1 MELERL
7 SVQLRPRGG
16 WEALDL
22 GCQMA
27 RSWWRP
33 VWGVWCAVYLPAAVV
48 LHAIFWPSPWYAVV
62 ALWWLKPVFD
72 RFVLHVV
79 SRSVFGAPP
88 TVGAALAAWRD
99 ILQPGLFAG
108 LFWVQRFSPWRSFTL
123 PVWQLEKQTGRAAHE
138 RREALGR
145 RMAGYGGW
153 LTLIAASFEGVVFA
167 SALLLVVLF
176 APTAGA
182 PGFEFSELFKGGGDE
197 PSGWDLHDSLC
208 YIVAVSVVEPIYVAA
223 GFSLYLNRRA
233 ILEGWD
239 IELAL
244 RRLDERLRGLRAA
257 AAVLV
262 AAVCL
267 ALAAPPGASAAEKSA
282 KAEIREVLKA
292 PEFQT
297 SKDGLNWRYRGER
310 KEADGDRSP
319 SDFWGNV
326 GAFIAEISQALAWIA
341 VAAGVVLLIL
351 FLRRYLPQF
360 LAENP
365 DRYRPPDAL
374 FGLAVTPESLPDDV
388 AGTAARLAREG
399 RLREALSLLYRG
411 ALSALVHRD
420 HVPLAEGHTEG
431 DCLRAA
437 RRALPAAGANY
448 FGRLVGAWQS
458 AAYAGR
464 LPGIADVEA
473 LARDWAPVFAPAP
486 APAAP
491 GAAA

>member
-1 MELERL
+1 VELEKL

-33 VWGVWCAVYLPAAVV
+33 VWGVWLAVYLPAAVV
-48 LHAIFWPSPWYAVV
+48 LHAVFREQPFIAAV

-79 SRSVFGAPP
+79 SRAVFGAPP
-88 TVGAALAAWRD
+88 TVGEALAAWRD
-99 ILQPGLFAG
+99 ILQPGLLAG

-138 RREALGR
+138 RRDALGK

-153 LTLIAASFEGVVFA
+153 LTLIAATFEGIVFL
-167 SALLLVVLF
+167 SALLLVSML
-176 APTAGA
+176 APAAGV
-182 PGFEFSELFKGGGDE
+182 PGFEFSELFKGGGE
-197 PSGWDLHDSLC
+197 EAPGWDLHDSLC
-208 YIVAVSVVEPIYVAA
+208 YVVAVSVVEPIYVSA

-244 RRLDERLRGLRAA
+244 RRLEERLRSLRTVA
-257 AAVLV
+257 AAVL
-262 AAVCL
+262 AALCL
-267 ALAAPPGASAAEKSA
+267 AWAPPPATAAEKSA
-282 KAEIREVLKA
+282 KAEIGEVLKA

-297 SKDGLNWRYRGER
+297 SKDAMTWRYRGER
-310 KEADGDRSP
+310 KARDADRSGT
-319 SDFWGNV
+319 DFWANV
-326 GAFIAEISQALAWIA
+326 GAFFAQIAEALLWIA
-341 VAAGVVLLIL
+341 VAAGVIALLF

-360 LAENP
+360 LAGNP

-374 FGLAVTPESLPDDV
+374 FGLAVTPESLPEDV

-399 RLREALSLLYRG
+399 KLREALSLLYRG
-411 ALSALVHRD
+411 ALSVLVHRD
-420 HVPLAEGHTEG
+420 HVPLAEGNTEG

-437 RRALPAAGANY
+437 RQALPVAGADY
-448 FGRLVGAWQS
+448 FGRLVRAWQS

-464 LPGIADVEA
+464 LPGVAEAEA
-473 LARDWAPVFAPAP
+473 LARDWTPAFAAQPEPAE
-486 APAAP
+486 AT
-491 GAAA
+491 

>member
-1 MELERL
+1 VELEKL

-22 GCQMA
+22 GFQMA

-33 VWGVWCAVYLPAAVV
+33 VWGVWCAVYLPAAIV
-48 LHAIFWPSPWYAVV
+48 LHAVFWETPAYAIV

-79 SRSVFGAPP
+79 SRAVFGTLP
-88 TVGAALAAWRD
+88 TVAEALAAWRD
-99 ILQPGLFAG
+99 ILQPGLAAG
-108 LFWVQRFSPWRSFTL
+108 LFWVQRLSPWRSFTL
-123 PVWQLEKQTGRAAHE
+123 PVWQLEKQTGSAAHE
-138 RREALGR
+138 RRGALGR

-153 LTLIAASFEGVVFA
+153 LTLIAATFEGIVFL
-167 SALLLVVLF
+167 SALLLVALL
-176 APTAGA
+176 APAAGS
-182 PGFEFSELFKGGGDE
+182 PGFEFSEVFHGGGEE
-197 PSGWDLHDSLC
+197 PSGWGLYQSLC
-208 YIVAVSVVEPIYVAA
+208 YVAAVSIIEPIYVAA

-244 RRLDERLRGLRAA
+244 RRLDERLRMLKTAA
-257 AAVLV
+257 MAMLV
-262 AAVCL
+262 AVCV
-267 ALAAPPGASAAEKSA
+267 AAAPPPATADDKSA
-282 KAEIREVLKA
+282 KAEIKEVLKA

-297 SKDGLNWRYRGER
+297 SKEAMTWRYRGER
-310 KEADGDRSP
+310 KGQKPDRSA
-319 SDFWGNV
+319 SDFWDNV
-326 GAFIAEISQALAWIA
+326 GAFLAQISQSLLWIA
-341 VAAGVVLLIL
+341 AAAGVVALLL
-351 FLRRYLPQF
+351 FLRRHLPQF

-388 AGTAARLAREG
+388 AGAAARLAREG

-411 ALSALVHRD
+411 ALSVLVHRD
-420 HVPLAEGHTEG
+420 HVPLAEGDTEG

-437 RRALPAAGANY
+437 QQVLPRDASSY
-448 FGRLVGAWQS
+448 FGRLVHAWQA

-464 LPGIADVEA
+464 LPGLAEA
-473 LARDWAPVFAPAP
+473 ETLARDWAPVFAPR
-486 APAAP
+486 PAASSSAP
-491 GAAA
+491 

>member
-1 MELERL
+1 VELEKL

-33 VWGVWCAVYLPAAVV
+33 VWGVWLAVYLPAAVV
-48 LHAIFWPSPWYAVV
+48 LHAVFRQQPFIAAVV
-62 ALWWLKPVFD
+62 LWWLKPVFD

-79 SRSVFGAPP
+79 SRAVFGAPP
-88 TVGAALAAWRD
+88 TVGQALAAWRD
-99 ILQPGLFAG
+99 ILQPGLLAG
-108 LFWVQRFSPWRSFTL
+108 LFWVQRLSPWRSFTL

-138 RREALGR
+138 RRDALGK

-153 LTLIAASFEGVVFA
+153 LTLITATFEGIVFL
-167 SALLLVVLF
+167 SALLLVSML
-176 APTAGA
+176 APAAGTS
-182 PGFEFSELFKGGGDE
+182 GFEFSELFRGGGE
-197 PSGWDLHDSLC
+197 EAPGWDLYDSLC
-208 YIVAVSVVEPIYVAA
+208 YAIAVSVVEPIYVAA

-244 RRLDERLRGLRAA
+244 RRLDERLRNLRTVA
-257 AAVLV
+257 AAVL

-267 ALAAPPGASAAEKSA
+267 AAAPPPATAADKSA
-282 KAEIREVLKA
+282 KAEIKEVLQA

-297 SKDGLNWRYRGER
+297 SKDAMTWRYRGER
-310 KEADGDRSP
+310 KARDPDRSA
-319 SDFWGNV
+319 SDFWANV
-326 GAFIAEISQALAWIA
+326 GAFFAQISEALLWIA
-341 VAAGVVLLIL
+341 AAAGVVALVLY
-351 FLRRYLPQF
+351 LRRYLPQF
-360 LAENP
+360 LAGNP

-399 RLREALSLLYRG
+399 KLREALSLLYRG
-411 ALSALVHRD
+411 ALSVLVHRD
-420 HVPLAEGHTEG
+420 HVPLGEGDTEG

-437 RRALPAAGANY
+437 RTALPVAGADY
-448 FGRLVGAWQS
+448 FGRLIRAWQS

-464 LPGIADVEA
+464 LPGVADAEA
-473 LARDWAPVFAPAP
+473 LARDWAPVFAAQPEPAGT
-486 APAAP
+486 A
-491 GAAA
+491 

>member
-1 MELERL
+1 VELEKL

-33 VWGVWCAVYLPAAVV
+33 VWGVWLAVYLPAAVL
-48 LHAIFWPSPWYAVV
+48 LHAVFREQPFIAAI
-62 ALWWLKPVFD
+62 ALWWLKPAFD

-79 SRSVFGAPP
+79 SRAVFGAPP
-88 TVGAALAAWRD
+88 TVGEALGGWRD
-99 ILQPGLFAG
+99 ILQPGLLAG
-108 LFWVQRFSPWRSFTL
+108 LFWVQRLSPWRSFTL

-138 RREALGR
+138 RRDALGR

-153 LTLIAASFEGVVFA
+153 LTLIAATFEGVVFL
-167 SALLLVVLF
+167 SALLLVTLL
-176 APTAGA
+176 APAAGS
-182 PGFEFSELFKGGGDE
+182 PGFEFSELFRGGGE
-197 PSGWDLHDSLC
+197 ESPGWDLYDSLC
-208 YIVAVSVVEPIYVAA
+208 YVIAVSVVEPIYVAA

-244 RRLDERLRGLRAA
+244 RRLDERLRHLRTVA
-257 AAVLV
+257 AAVV
-262 AAVCL
+262 VAVCL
-267 ALAAPPGASAAEKSA
+267 AWAPPPATAADKSA
-282 KAEIREVLKA
+282 KAEIAEVLKA

-297 SKDGLNWRYRGER
+297 SKEAMTWRYRGER
-310 KEADGDRSP
+310 KERDADRSA
-319 SDFWGNV
+319 SDFWANV
-326 GAFIAEISQALAWIA
+326 GAFFAQISEALLWVA
-341 VAAGVVLLIL
+341 VAAGVIALLL

-388 AGTAARLAREG
+388 ADTAARLAREG
-399 RLREALSLLYRG
+399 RLRDALSLLYRG
-411 ALSALVHRD
+411 ALSVLVHRD
-420 HVPLAEGHTEG
+420 HVPLAEGDTEG

-437 RRALPAAGANY
+437 RRALPGAGSDY
-448 FGRLVGAWQS
+448 FGRLVHAWQS

-464 LPGIADVEA
+464 LPGVAEAEA
-473 LARDWAPVFAPAP
+473 LARDWAPVFAARAAP
-486 APAAP
+486 AEAT
-491 GAAA
+491 

>member
-1 MELERL
+1 VELERL

-22 GCQMA
+22 GVQMA
-27 RSWWRP
+27 RGWWRP
-33 VWGVWCAVYLPAAVV
+33 VWGVWCAVYLPAAAV
-48 LHAIFWPSPWYAVV
+48 LHVLFWQSPAYAAL

-79 SRSVFGAPP
+79 SRAVFGAPP
-88 TVGAALAAWRD
+88 TVREALASWRD

-108 LFWVQRFSPWRSFTL
+108 LFWVQRLSPWRSFTL

-138 RREALGR
+138 RRDALGR
-145 RMAGYGGW
+145 RMAGYGAW
-153 LTLIAASFEGVVFA
+153 LTVIAVAFEGIALF
-167 SALLLVVLF
+167 SALLLAALL
-176 APTAGA
+176 APSAGS
-182 PGFEFSELFKGGGDE
+182 PGFEFSDLFPGGGEDAAT
-197 PSGWDLHDSLC
+197 WDLYDSAC
-208 YIVAVSVVEPIYVAA
+208 YVVAVTIVEPIYVAS

-244 RRLDERLRGLRAA
+244 RRLDQRLRGLKA

-262 AAVCL
+262 AAAVVGF
-267 ALAAPPGASAAEKSA
+267 AAAPPPAAAEEKSA
-282 KAEIREVLKA
+282 NAEIREVLKA

-297 SKDGLNWRYRGER
+297 SKEGTRWRYRGER
-310 KEADGDRSP
+310 SERDPGTP
-319 SDFWGNV
+319 GDFWSNLGL
-326 GAFIAEISQALAWIA
+326 FLAEISQALAWVA
-341 VAAGVVLLIL
+341 VAAGVVLLIV
-351 FLRRYLPQF
+351 FLRRLLPRF
-360 LAENP
+360 LEANP

-374 FGLAVTPESLPDDV
+374 FGLAVTPESLPEDV

-437 RRALPAAGANY
+437 ERALVPAAADY
-448 FGRLVGAWQS
+448 FGRLVRAWQS

-464 LPGIADVEA
+464 LPQVADVEA
-473 LARDWAPVFAPAP
+473 LARGW
-486 APAAP
+486 
-491 GAAA
+491 AAAFAARAEPEAGTT

>member
-1 MELERL
+1 VELERL

-22 GCQMA
+22 GYQMA

-33 VWGVWCAVYLPAAVV
+33 VWGVWLAVYLPAAVL
-48 LHAIFWPSPWYAVV
+48 LHAVFRETPFYAVV
-62 ALWWLKPVFD
+62 ALWWLKPAFD

-79 SRSVFGAPP
+79 SRAVFGAPP
-88 TVGAALAAWRD
+88 TVGEALAAWRD
-99 ILQPGLFAG
+99 ILRPGLAAT
-108 LFWVQRFSPWRSFTL
+108 LLWVQRLSPWRSFTL

-138 RREALGR
+138 RRAALGR
-145 RMAGYGGW
+145 RMAGFGGW
-153 LTLIAASFEGVVFA
+153 LTLISATFEGIVLL
-167 SALLLVVLF
+167 SALLVVALL
-176 APTAGA
+176 APAAGSA
-182 PGFEFSELFKGGGDE
+182 GFEFSAVFRGGGE
-197 PSGWDLHDSLC
+197 PSSGWDLYDSLA
-208 YIVAVSVVEPIYVAA
+208 YVVAVSIVEPVYVAA

-244 RRLDERLRGLRAA
+244 RRLDARLRGLRAA
-257 AAVLV
+257 AAAVV
-262 AAVCL
+262 AALCL
-267 ALAAPPGASAAEKSA
+267 VVIPPPSFAAEKSA

-297 SKDGLNWRYRGER
+297 TKEGMTWRYRGER
-310 KEADGDRSP
+310 KERERDRSS
-319 SDFWGNV
+319 SDFWENV
-326 GAFIAEISQALAWIA
+326 GAFLAQVSEALLWIA
-341 VAAGVVLLIL
+341 AAAGVVALAY
-351 FLRRYLPQF
+351 FVRRYLPQF

-388 AGTAARLAREG
+388 AGAAARLAREG

-411 ALSALVHRD
+411 ALSVLVHRD
-420 HVPLAEGHTEG
+420 HVPLAEGDTEG

-437 RRALPAAGANY
+437 GRALPAAGADY
-448 FGRLVGAWQS
+448 FGRLVRAWQS

-464 LPGIADVEA
+464 LPGATETEA
-473 LARDWAPVFAPAP
+473 LAREWAPVFARATGS
-486 APAAP
+486 P
-491 GAAA
+491 GAT

>member
-1 MELERL
+1 VELERL

-22 GCQMA
+22 GFQMA

-33 VWGVWCAVYLPAAVV
+33 VWGVWLAVYLPAAVA
-48 LHAIFWPSPWYAVV
+48 LHVVFQERPFFAVI

-79 SRSVFGAPP
+79 SRAVFGAPP
-88 TVGAALAAWRD
+88 TVRDALAAWRD
-99 ILQPGLFAG
+99 ILQPGLLPG
-108 LFWVQRFSPWRSFTL
+108 LIWVQRLSPWRSFTL

-153 LTLIAASFEGVVFA
+153 LTLISATFEGIVLV
-167 SALLLVVLF
+167 SALLLVTLL
-176 APTAGA
+176 APAA
-182 PGFEFSELFKGGGDE
+182 SSPGFEFSTLFRGGAEDGA
-197 PSGWDLHDSLC
+197 GWDLYDSL
-208 YIVAVSVVEPIYVAA
+208 AYVAA
-223 GFSLYLNRRA
+223 VSIVEPVYVASGFSLYLNRRA

-244 RRLDERLRGLRAA
+244 RRLDERLRGLRATV
-257 AAVLV
+257 AAVL
-262 AAVCL
+262 AAIVCFG
-267 ALAAPPGASAAEKSA
+267 ALPPPASAAEKSA
-282 KAEIREVLKA
+282 KAEIKEVLKA

-297 SKDGLNWRYRGER
+297 SKEAMTWRYRGER
-310 KEADGDRSP
+310 KAEKADRP
-319 SDFWGNV
+319 VSDFWENV
-326 GAFIAEISQALAWIA
+326 GAFLAQVSQALLWIA
-341 VAAGVVLLIL
+341 VAAGVVALFF
-351 FLRRYLPQF
+351 FLRRYLPQYF
-360 LAENP
+360 ADDP

-399 RLREALSLLYRG
+399 RLRDALSLLYRG
-411 ALSALVHRD
+411 ALSVLVHRD
-420 HVPLAEGHTEG
+420 HVPLAEGDTEG

-437 RRALPAAGANY
+437 HRALPREGADY
-448 FGRLVGAWQS
+448 FGRLVRAWQS

-464 LPGIADVEA
+464 LPGVPEIEA
-473 LARDWAPVFAPAP
+473 LANEWAPVFAAQPEPSAP
-486 APAAP
+486 AT
-491 GAAA
+491 